1 MTARFNFQFAT
12 FNL

>member
-1 MTARFNFQFAT
+1 MTARFNFQCAT